1 MQRCRVLLISW
12 DRFSQTNSF
21 HQLSVSRHS
30 YSKPVSFFFF
40 SFLIFS
46 SKKWRKWT
54 WRPRQSAWTCGWDHR
69 TCRPTC
75 SSMRCASPDHSSMIT
90 IQNHRLPRPPALTQP
105 TSLGHS
111 RRSLMTRT
119 ARPGTVWW
127 VRALGLLWLTLP
139 PGFFT
144 SPLTPSLFF
153 SSKRRFSWSRNLEYD
168 QSSSTWFWQMIKAD
182 DSMSYMFFFF
192 LVWKRKICST
202 FLNMYTCKFFSR
214 KYQICML
221 NIIKCAKTLFI

>member
-1 MQRCRVLLISW
+1 
-12 DRFSQTNSF
+12 
-21 HQLSVSRHS
+21 
-30 YSKPVSFFFF
+30 
-40 SFLIFS
+40 
-46 SKKWRKWT
+46 
-54 WRPRQSAWTCGWDHR
+54 
-69 TCRPTC
+69 
-75 SSMRCASPDHSSMIT
+75 MIT

-214 KYQICML
+214 KDQICML